1 MGKLKEK
8 ATRYSEAFDGPSP
21 LRDEASRA
29 AKAAKIRAILDAEGV
44 FERAEP
50 RILDIG
56 CAYGL
61 ILKSLTPD
69 DGLGVGIDLDVSTA
83 DRTDT
88 VKFVRGDAEALP
100 FQSGSFD
107 VVICNHV
114 YEHTDNAPR
123 LVSEIRRVMAAD
135 AVCYFAGPNK
145 YEPIEPHYRL
155 PFLSWL
161 PRPLAH
167 IYMRVTRKGQEYP
180 EKPYS
185 RRGLRRLL
193 ADFDVTD
200 YTERIVRNP
209 VRYQATDMLRPN
221 SAKRWIADM
230 LLRTAPFFFPG
241 FVFVLRKTDRNG

>member
-8 ATRYSEAFDGPSP
+8 ASRYSEAFDGPSP
-21 LRDEASRA
+21 LRDVASRS
-29 AKAAKIRAILDAEGV
+29 AKAAKIRAILDVEGV

-83 DRTDT
+83 DRTDN

-107 VVICNHV
+107 AVICNHV
-114 YEHTDNAPR
+114 YEHTDSAPQ

-161 PRPLAH
+161 PRPLAD
-167 IYMRVTRKGQEYP
+167 IYMRAMRKGQEYP

-185 RRGLRRLL
+185 RRELRRLL
-193 ADFDVTD
+193 TDFEVTD
-200 YTERIVRNP
+200 YTARIVQDP
-209 VRYQATDMLRPN
+209 ERYHATDMLRPN
-221 SAKRWIADM
+221 SAKRWVADM

-241 FVFVLRKTDRNG
+241 FVYVLRKTDGGS